1 METTKSP
8 VNAGARI
15 LQGDTEKLGR
25 EIGGIVNDAAGLL
38 KDYSAQK
45 IDSAKATLSHAQT
58 VVSDSA
64 NRYARLTDGYVRD
77 YPWAALGVVA
87 AAGLLIGA
95 LLARR

>member
-8 VNAGARI
+8 VNAAARN
-15 LQGDTEKLGR
+15 LLVDTEKLGR
-25 EIGGIVNDAAGLL
+25 DIGGIANDAAGLL

-58 VVSDSA
+58 VVSDRA

-77 YPWAALGVVA
+77 SPWTALGLAA
-87 AAGLLIGA
+87 AAGLLLGA